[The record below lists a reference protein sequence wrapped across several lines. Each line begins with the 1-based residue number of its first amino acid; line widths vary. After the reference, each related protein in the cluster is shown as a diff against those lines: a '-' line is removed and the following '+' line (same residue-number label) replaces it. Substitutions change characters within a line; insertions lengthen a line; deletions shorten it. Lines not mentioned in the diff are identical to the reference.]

1 MRNKRKEENDALID
15 FFGKTQ
21 RKKPRI
27 GVLHTKREEKPMK
40 RIMQHIED
48 EEEALAE
55 IDDFLYGAYEEYC
68 NEYG

>member
-1 MRNKRKEENDALID
+1 MRNKRKEDDTLID

-21 RKKPRI
+21 RKKPRT

-55 IDDFLYGAYEEYC
+55 IDDFLYGEYD
-68 NEYG
+68 EY

>member
-27 GVLHTKREEKPMK
+27 GVLHTKRE
-40 RIMQHIED
+40 
-48 EEEALAE
+48 
-55 IDDFLYGAYEEYC
+55 
-68 NEYG
+68 

>member
-27 GVLHTKREEKPMK
+27 GVMRTKREEKPMK
-40 RIMQHIED
+40 RIMQHIEE

-55 IDDFLYGAYEEYC
+55 IDDFLYGAYDEYQ
-68 NEYG
+68 

>member
-27 GVLHTKREEKPMK
+27 GVMRTKREEKPMK

-55 IDDFLYGAYEEYC
+55 IEDFLYGDYDEYQ
-68 NEYG
+68 

>member
-1 MRNKRKEENDALID
+1 MKHTEPEIE

-27 GVLHTKREEKPMK
+27 GVLKTKREEKPMK

-55 IDDFLYGAYEEYC
+55 IDDFLYGDYDEHQ
-68 NEYG
+68 

>member
-1 MRNKRKEENDALID
+1 MKHIEPEIE

-27 GVLHTKREEKPMK
+27 GILKTKREEKPMK

-55 IDDFLYGAYEEYC
+55 IDDFLQGKYDEYQ
-68 NEYG
+68 

>member
-1 MRNKRKEENDALID
+1 MRNKHVAEDNLID

-55 IDDFLYGAYEEYC
+55 IDDFLYGAY
-68 NEYG
+68 NEYE

>member
-1 MRNKRKEENDALID
+1 MRNKRKEDDTLID

-55 IDDFLYGAYEEYC
+55 IDDFLYGAYDEHE
-68 NEYG
+68 

>member
-1 MRNKRKEENDALID
+1 MRNKCGAEVNLID

-55 IDDFLYGAYEEYC
+55 IDDFLYGAYDEYQ
-68 NEYG
+68 

>member
-1 MRNKRKEENDALID
+1 MRNKRTSKDDGLID

-27 GVLHTKREEKPMK
+27 GVMRTKREEKPMK

-55 IDDFLYGAYEEYC
+55 IEDFLYGDYDEYQ
-68 NEYG
+68 

>member
-55 IDDFLYGAYEEYC
+55 IDDFLYGAHDEYE
-68 NEYG
+68 

>member
-1 MRNKRKEENDALID
+1 MRNKRKEDDTLID

-55 IDDFLYGAYEEYC
+55 IDDFLYGDYYEYQ
-68 NEYG
+68 

>member
-55 IDDFLYGAYEEYC
+55 IDDFLQGKYDEYQ
-68 NEYG
+68 

>member
-1 MRNKRKEENDALID
+1 MRNKRTSTNDDLID

-40 RIMQHIED
+40 RILQQEED
-48 EEEALAE
+48 DHEALQE
-55 IDDFLYGAYEEYC
+55 IHDYLEGDYYGY
-68 NEYG
+68 

>member
-1 MRNKRKEENDALID
+1 MRNKRKEDDTLID

-55 IDDFLYGAYEEYC
+55 IDDFLYGAYDEYQ
-68 NEYG
+68 

>member
-1 MRNKRKEENDALID
+1 MRNKRKEDDTLID

-27 GVLHTKREEKPMK
+27 GVIHTKREERPIK

-55 IDDFLYGAYEEYC
+55 IDDFLYGAYDEYQ
-68 NEYG
+68 

>member
-1 MRNKRKEENDALID
+1 MKHNEQEIE

-27 GVLHTKREEKPMK
+27 GVLKTKREEKPMK
-40 RIMQHIED
+40 RIMQHIKD

-55 IDDFLYGAYEEYC
+55 IDDFLCREYDELE
-68 NEYG
+68 N

>member
-1 MRNKRKEENDALID
+1 MRNKHVVEDNLID

-55 IDDFLYGAYEEYC
+55 IDDFLYGAYDEYQ
-68 NEYG
+68 

>member
-55 IDDFLYGAYEEYC
+55 IDDFLYGDYEEYC
-68 NEYG
+68 NEYQ

>member
-1 MRNKRKEENDALID
+1 MRNKRKEDDTLID

-55 IDDFLYGAYEEYC
+55 IDDFLYGDYDEYQ
-68 NEYG
+68 

>member
-55 IDDFLYGAYEEYC
+55 IDDFLYGAYDEYQ
-68 NEYG
+68 

>member
-1 MRNKRKEENDALID
+1 MKHDELE

-27 GVLHTKREEKPMK
+27 GIMKTRREEKPMK

-48 EEEALAE
+48 EEEALDE
-55 IDDFLYGAYEEYC
+55 IEMFLNGEYEED
-68 NEYG
+68 

>member
-1 MRNKRKEENDALID
+1 MRNKRKEDDTLID

-48 EEEALAE
+48 EEEALVE
-55 IDDFLYGAYEEYC
+55 IDDFLQGKYDEC
-68 NEYG
+68 Q

>member
-1 MRNKRKEENDALID
+1 MRNKCGAEDNLID

-55 IDDFLYGAYEEYC
+55 IDDFLYGAYDEYQ
-68 NEYG
+68 

>member
-55 IDDFLYGAYEEYC
+55 IDDFLQGEFDEYQ
-68 NEYG
+68 

>member
-1 MRNKRKEENDALID
+1 MRNKRKEDDTLID

-55 IDDFLYGAYEEYC
+55 IDDFLCRKYDELE
-68 NEYG
+68 N

>member
-1 MRNKRKEENDALID
+1 MRNKRKEDDTLID

-55 IDDFLYGAYEEYC
+55 IDDFLYGDYEEYC
-68 NEYG
+68 NEYQ

>member
-55 IDDFLYGAYEEYC
+55 IDDFLYGAYDEY
-68 NEYG
+68 

>member
-55 IDDFLYGAYEEYC
+55 IDDFLYGEYD
-68 NEYG
+68 ESQ

>member
-1 MRNKRKEENDALID
+1 MKHIEPEIE

-21 RKKPRI
+21 RKMPRI

-48 EEEALAE
+48 EEDALAE
-55 IDDFLYGAYEEYC
+55 IDDFLYGAYDEYQ
-68 NEYG
+68 